1 MAWAQELKSLTEEI
15 KDSHGTR
22 RQFLHD
28 VQQQVKTLQK
38 DAREFLGKT
47 RHELAE
53 MAKDLRAL
61 LAKSE
66 ASRMEGETSRKK
78 DFGVLLHNIQGDIKR
93 IQKDTAQVRHEA
105 RGLLARF
112 QGELKELSG
121 DLKKLFADVHKDL
134 AHGKENRLRDFKEL
148 MARITADIGALQ
160 KATES
165 VRKDAR
171 SLIGDFSK
179 ERHEAGAYW
188 ATLLG
193 KGAAPHHPAA
203 KKRGRPRKKT
213 HRE

>member
-1 MAWAQELKSLTEEI
+1 MSWAQELKSLAEEI
-15 KDSHGTR
+15 KDGHGSR

-28 VQQQVKTLQK
+28 LKQQVKTLQK
-38 DAREFLGKT
+38 DAREFLAKT
-47 RHELAE
+47 QRELAE

-66 ASRMEGETSRKK
+66 ETRMEGETSRQK
-78 DFGVLLHNIQGDIKR
+78 DFDVLIKNIQGDIKR

-112 QGELKELSG
+112 QGELKELSA

-134 AHGKENRLRDFKEL
+134 AAGKESRMRDFKEL
-148 MARITADIGALQ
+148 MNRIGADLEGLQ
-160 KATES
+160 KATAN

-171 SLIGDFSK
+171 NLIGDFAK

-188 ATLLG
+188 ATLSG
-193 KGAAPHHPAA
+193 KGAAAHHPAA
-203 KKRGRPRKKT
+203 HKRGRPRKKA
-213 HRE
+213 